1 MLLVGLDEMQLEAQL
16 LHHHCLK
23 INCNMLISNN
33 TILKAMIHEM
43 FRPMCSRLIFAL
55 VKKGLLCTRHVSVIT
70 IFAIGQGRKALLA
83 EFKKLVTISDPRN
96 KHNVSD
102 EWV

>member
-16 LHHHCLK
+16 LHHHLLK
-23 INCNMLISNN
+23 INCNILISNN
-33 TILKAMIHEM
+33 TILKAIHEM

-55 VKKGLLCTRHVSVIT
+55 VKKGLLCTQHVSVIT